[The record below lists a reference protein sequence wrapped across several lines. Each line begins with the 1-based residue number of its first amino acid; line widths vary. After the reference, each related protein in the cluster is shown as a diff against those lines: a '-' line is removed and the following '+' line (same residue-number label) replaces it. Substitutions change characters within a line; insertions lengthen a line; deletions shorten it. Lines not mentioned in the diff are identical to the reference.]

1 MSELFAA
8 GETIPPVWSRIPQ
21 FFAYPLKIGVLAVL
35 GGFAALRLLALLL
48 PIPFVGFI
56 IFLLTWMGLY
66 KYAYEVLAHTAQ
78 GNLEPPETQYITET
92 DFAAF
97 KHVGLMFLMLFGTI
111 LVAAFTG
118 SAFLALLAGL
128 FFGLAW
134 PAAIITLAM
143 TGSLLSALN
152 PATWI
157 SVMGRIGWPY
167 LAAVIFLLMM
177 QWSAGFVKWLFASAT
192 AGAGALVVIGAFFI
206 SGYFLVA
213 SFHLMGYLVYQFHEE
228 LGVDVDEAA
237 TGAAPMSEDER
248 AVAQSREM
256 IQDGRVEDA
265 IGLLAERLK
274 REGGTPEV
282 HDQYRQLLRLQ
293 GRNDEL
299 LTHDREYV
307 GMLLHG
313 FGQSRKAL
321 LVTDECL
328 RLDPSFR
335 PPNPGD
341 RAELV
346 RLGNQ
351 FAMPEVVVG
360 LGREFLRDHPDDERA
375 PEVTMAVA
383 RALSDRMGDDT
394 GALKLLRELER
405 RHSEHPLRD
414 EAKMLAQ
421 TLEKVLAAQ
430 KPAK

>member
-21 FFAYPLKIGVLAVL
+21 FFAYPLKFGVLAVL
-35 GGFAALRLLALLL
+35 AGFAVLRLLALLL

-78 GNLEPPETQYITET
+78 GNLEPPETQYVTET

-118 SAFLALLAGL
+118 SAVLALLAGL

-152 PATWI
+152 PATWM

-177 QWSAGFVKWLFASAT
+177 QWSAGFVRWLFASAT
-192 AGAGALVVIGAFFI
+192 GGTGFVVVIGAFFI
-206 SGYFLVA
+206 SGYFLIA

-228 LGVDVDEAA
+228 LGVEVDEAA
-237 TGAAPMSEDER
+237 TGGAPASEDER
-248 AVAQSREM
+248 IVVESRQM
-256 IQDGRVEDA
+256 IQDGRVEQA
-265 IGLLAERLK
+265 IELLAGRLK

-293 GRNDEL
+293 GRNEEL
-299 LTHDREYV
+299 LAHDREYV
-307 GMLLHG
+307 GQLLHG

-335 PPNPGD
+335 PPNSGD
-341 RAELV
+341 SVELV
-346 RLGNQ
+346 HLGDQ

-360 LGREFLRDHPDDERA
+360 LGREFVKEHPDNESA
-375 PEVTMAVA
+375 PEVTLSVA
-383 RALSDRMGDDT
+383 RALSDRMGDDA
-394 GALKLLRELER
+394 GALELLRSLER
-405 RHSEHPLRD
+405 RHPEHPLSE
-414 EAKMLAQ
+414 EARSLAQ
-421 TLEKVLAAQ
+421 TLEKVLAVQ
-430 KPAK
+430 KPAT